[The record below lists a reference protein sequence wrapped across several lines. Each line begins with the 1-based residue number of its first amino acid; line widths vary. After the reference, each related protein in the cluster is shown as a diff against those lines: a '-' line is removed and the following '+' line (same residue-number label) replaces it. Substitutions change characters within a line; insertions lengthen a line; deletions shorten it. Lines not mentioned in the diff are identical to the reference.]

1 MTATVDARCVMLH
14 CGKPD
19 WDLFE
24 TMSETVNHPSSA
36 ADHHR
41 GAVRTSVLLRY
52 GGGQLGAQVFRDT
65 PAVLLPLFLTT
76 MLGVEAWIAGLVV
89 LIPKLW
95 LIVCD
100 PLVGAWS
107 DRLRGRYG
115 RTPFLVAGA
124 VLTSMGFVALFTL
137 TASGSPMLSAAITC
151 FIFFL
156 ASTAFSM
163 FSVPYLAIAAALSHD
178 PHERTRIMV
187 FRMVF
192 STLGVLVGVG
202 VAQPLIYALGGGVH
216 GWTVMALVLGAVC
229 LVSMLGTALGLAKVP
244 MIRDDTAP
252 GSLLAQLGAIRGNRP
267 YLVLLATCLIQNVGQ
282 AAGYTVIGFIY
293 LYAIQA
299 IWIVPLFILLMSI
312 AGIASQ
318 PMWLSLSRRWGKE
331 RTYVVASALW
341 AAVTVT
347 WFFIHPATDVLLTIP
362 GVGTLGTQH
371 VLVLLRGA
379 VIGVVNSA
387 FVMLSLSMLTDT
399 IDYERRRRG
408 IANEGVFAGLF
419 SALEK
424 LSFALGPVVAGLVMS
439 AFGFVSS
446 TGGAVTQTPHA
457 ITGIVLLYSLIPAA
471 TQVLSLLVFSR
482 YRLPDARLQAAAA

>member
-1 MTATVDARCVMLH
+1 MATTIETASYQGEA
-14 CGKPD
+14 P
-19 WDLFE
+19 
-24 TMSETVNHPSSA
+24 A
-36 ADHHR
+36 HR
-41 GAVRTSVLLRY
+41 GRIGSSILLRY
-52 GGGQLGAQVFRDT
+52 GTGQLGAQVFRDT

-76 MLGVEAWIAGLVV
+76 MLGVEPWLAGLVV

-115 RTPFLVAGA
+115 RTPFLVVGA
-124 VLTSMGFVALFTL
+124 VLTSLGFVALFTL
-137 TASGSPMLSAAITC
+137 TRGGSPLMSAALTC
-151 FIFFL
+151 MLFFL
-156 ASTAFSM
+156 GSTAFSM

-202 VAQPLIYALGGGVH
+202 VAQPLIYGLGGGVH
-216 GWTVMALVLGAVC
+216 GWTVMALVLGAIC
-229 LVSMLGTALGLAKVP
+229 LVTMLVTAIGLARVP
-244 MIRDDTAP
+244 LIRDETMP
-252 GSLLAQLGAIRGNRP
+252 GSLLSQIGAIGGNKP
-267 YLVLLATCLIQNVGQ
+267 YLVLLTTCLIQNIGQ
-282 AAGYTVIGFIY
+282 ASGYTVIGFIY

-299 IWIVPLFILLMSI
+299 IWIVPLFILVMAI
-312 AGIASQ
+312 AGIAAQ
-318 PMWLSLSRRWGKE
+318 PLWLALSRSWGKE
-331 RTYVVASALW
+331 RTYVVASAVW
-341 AAVTVT
+341 AAVTAT
-347 WFFIHPATDVLLTIP
+347 WFFIHPADDVLLTIP
-362 GVGTLGTQH
+362 GVGALGTQH
-371 VLVLLRGA
+371 LLVLLRGA
-379 VIGVVNSA
+379 AIGVVNSA

-399 IDYERRRRG
+399 IDYERRRKG

-446 TGGAVTQTPHA
+446 TGGAVTQSPHA

-471 TQVLSLLVFSR
+471 TQIISLLVFSR
-482 YRLPDARLQAAAA
+482 YRLPAAS

>member
-1 MTATVDARCVMLH
+1 MATIVDT
-14 CGKPD
+14 PD
-19 WDLFE
+19 LR
-24 TMSETVNHPSSA
+24 SQ
-36 ADHHR
+36 
-41 GAVRTSVLLRY
+41 AVHQHERVGTSVLLRY
-52 GGGQLGAQVFRDT
+52 GTGQLGAQIFRDT

-76 MLGVEAWIAGLVV
+76 MLGVEAWAAGLVV

-115 RTPFLVAGA
+115 RTPFLVGGA
-124 VLTSMGFVALFTL
+124 ILTSLGFVALFTL
-137 TASGSPMLSAAITC
+137 THSGSPLWSAGITC
-151 FIFFL
+151 LLFFL

-178 PHERTRIMV
+178 AHERTRIMV
-187 FRMVF
+187 FRMIF

-202 VAQPLIYALGGGVH
+202 VAQPLIYALGGGAH
-216 GWTVMALVLGAVC
+216 GWTVMALVLGAIC
-229 LVSMLGTALGLAKVP
+229 LGTMLVTALGLMRTP
-244 MIRDDTAP
+244 MIRDEALP

-267 YLVLLATCLIQNVGQ
+267 FLVLLATCLIQNIGQ
-282 AAGYTVIGFIY
+282 ASGYTVIGFIY

-299 IWIVPLFILLMSI
+299 IWIVPFFILVMAV
-312 AGIASQ
+312 AGIAAQ
-318 PMWLSLSRRWGKE
+318 PMWLALSRRWGKE

-341 AAVTVT
+341 AAVTAT

-362 GVGTLGTQH
+362 GVGALGTQH
-371 VLVLLRGA
+371 VLVLVRGA
-379 VIGVVNSA
+379 IIGIVNSA

-399 IDYERRRRG
+399 IDYERRRKG

-446 TGGAVTQTPHA
+446 TGGAAAQSPHA
-457 ITGIVLLYSLIPAA
+457 IAGIVLLYSLIPAA
-471 TQVLSLLVFSR
+471 TQLISLLVFSQ
-482 YRLPDARLQAAAA
+482 YRLPARH

>member
-1 MTATVDARCVMLH
+1 MATVLEHEFSPQHGGTPHDDRV
-14 CGKPD
+14 G
-19 WDLFE
+19 
-24 TMSETVNHPSSA
+24 
-36 ADHHR
+36 
-41 GAVRTSVLLRY
+41 TSVLLRY
-52 GGGQLGAQVFRDT
+52 GTGQLGAQIFRDT

-76 MLGVEAWIAGLVV
+76 MLGVEAWLAGLVV

-107 DRLRGRYG
+107 DRLRGKHG
-115 RTPFLVAGA
+115 RAPFLVAGA
-124 VLTSMGFVALFTL
+124 VLTSLGFVALFTL
-137 TASGSPMLSAAITC
+137 TESSSPLLLAAITC
-151 FIFFL
+151 FLFFL

-187 FRMVF
+187 WRMIF

-202 VAQPLIYALGGGVH
+202 VAQPLIYALGGGAH
-216 GWTVMALVLGAVC
+216 GWTVMALVLGAIC
-229 LVSMLGTALGLAKVP
+229 LATMLVTALGLARVP
-244 MIRDDTAP
+244 MIRDESAP
-252 GSLLAQLGAIRGNRP
+252 GGLMSQLAAIKGNRP
-267 YLVLLATCLIQNVGQ
+267 YLVLLATCLIQNIGQ
-282 AAGYTVIGFIY
+282 ASGYTVIGFIY

-299 IWIVPLFILLMSI
+299 IWIIPLFILVMAI
-312 AGIASQ
+312 AGILAQ
-318 PMWLSLSRRWGKE
+318 PLWLALSRRWGKE
-331 RTYVVASALW
+331 RTYVIASAAW
-341 AAVTVT
+341 ALITVT
-347 WFFIHPATDVLLTIP
+347 WFFVHPATDALLTVP

-371 VLVLLRGA
+371 LLVLLRGA

-399 IDYERRRRG
+399 IDYERRRKG

-419 SALEK
+419 SAMEK

-446 TGGAVTQTPHA
+446 TGGAVTQTSQA
-457 ITGIVLLYSLIPAA
+457 ILGIVLLYSLIPAG

-482 YRLPDARLQAAAA
+482 YKLPAHD

>member
-1 MTATVDARCVMLH
+1 MATTFD
-14 CGKPD
+14 P
-19 WDLFE
+19 
-24 TMSETVNHPSSA
+24 PSPIREPSPH
-36 ADHHR
+36 D
-41 GAVRTSVLLRY
+41 GAVRTSVLMRY
-52 GGGQLGAQVFRDT
+52 GTGQLGAQIFRDT

-76 MLGVEAWIAGLVV
+76 MLGVEAWMAGLVV

-115 RTPFLVAGA
+115 RAPFLVAGA
-124 VLTSMGFVALFTL
+124 LLTSLGFVALFTL
-137 TASGSPMLSAAITC
+137 TASSTPLLSAALTC
-151 FIFFL
+151 FLFFL

-187 FRMVF
+187 YRMVF

-202 VAQPLIYALGGGVH
+202 VAQPLIYSLGGGVH
-216 GWTVMALVLGAVC
+216 GWTVMALVLGAICAVTMM
-229 LVSMLGTALGLAKVP
+229 VTALGLARVP
-244 MIRDDTAP
+244 MIRDETAP
-252 GSLLAQLGAIRGNRP
+252 GTLLSQLGAIRGNRP
-267 YLVLLATCLIQNVGQ
+267 YLILLATCLIQNIGQ

-293 LYAIQA
+293 LYALQA
-299 IWIVPLFILLMSI
+299 IWIIPAFILIMAI
-312 AGIASQ
+312 AGILAQ
-318 PMWLSLSRRWGKE
+318 PLWLSLSRKWGKE
-331 RTYVVASALW
+331 RTYVFASVAWAL
-341 AAVTVT
+341 VTLT
-347 WFFIHPATDVLLTIP
+347 WFFIHPADDVLVTLP
-362 GVGTLGTQH
+362 GVGALGTQH
-371 VLVLLRGA
+371 VLVLVRGA
-379 VIGVVNSA
+379 IIGIVNSA

-399 IDYERRRRG
+399 IDYERRRKS

-419 SALEK
+419 SAAEK

-446 TGGAVTQTPHA
+446 TGGAVTQTPQA

-471 TQVLSLLVFSR
+471 TQMLSLLVFSR
-482 YRLPDARLQAAAA
+482 YRLPSATS

>member
-1 MTATVDARCVMLH
+1 MIETAILQHESRPHEDRVQ
-14 CGKPD
+14 
-19 WDLFE
+19 
-24 TMSETVNHPSSA
+24 
-36 ADHHR
+36 
-41 GAVRTSVLLRY
+41 TSVLLRY
-52 GGGQLGAQVFRDT
+52 GTGQLGAQIFRDT

-76 MLGVEAWIAGLVV
+76 MLGVEPWLAGLVV

-124 VLTSMGFVALFTL
+124 VLTSLGFVALFTL
-137 TASGSPMLSAAITC
+137 TKGASPLVSAAITC
-151 FIFFL
+151 FLFFL

-163 FSVPYLAIAAALSHD
+163 FSVPYLAISAALSHD

-187 FRMVF
+187 WRMVF

-202 VAQPLIYALGGGVH
+202 VAQPLIFALGGGEH
-216 GWTVMALVLGAVC
+216 GWTVMAMVLGIVC
-229 LVSMLGTALGLAKVP
+229 LSTMLVTALGLARVP
-244 MIRDDTAP
+244 MIRDAAAP
-252 GSLLAQLGAIRGNRP
+252 GSLLDQLGAIKGNRP
-267 YLVLLATCLIQNVGQ
+267 YLVLLATCLIQNIGQ
-282 AAGYTVIGFIY
+282 ASGYTVIGFIY

-299 IWIVPLFILLMSI
+299 IWIIPLFILIMAI
-312 AGIASQ
+312 AGILAQ
-318 PMWLSLSRRWGKE
+318 PLWLSLSRRWGKA
-331 RTYVVASALW
+331 RAYVVASAAW
-341 AAVTVT
+341 ALVTVT
-347 WFFIHPATDVLLTIP
+347 WFFVHPATDVLVTIP
-362 GVGTLGTQH
+362 GVGALGTQH
-371 VLVLLRGA
+371 LLVLLRGA

-399 IDYERRRRG
+399 IDYERRRKG

-419 SALEK
+419 SAMEK

-446 TGGAVTQTPHA
+446 TGGAVTQTPRA

-471 TQVLSLLVFSR
+471 TQLVSLLVFSR
-482 YRLPDARLQAAAA
+482 YRLPEGK